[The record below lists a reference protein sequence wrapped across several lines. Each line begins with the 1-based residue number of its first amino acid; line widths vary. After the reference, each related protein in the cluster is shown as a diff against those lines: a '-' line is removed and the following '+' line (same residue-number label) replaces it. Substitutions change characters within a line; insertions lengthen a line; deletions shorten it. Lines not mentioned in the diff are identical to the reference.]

1 MRQRPQ
7 ERPEPE
13 KSGTDET
20 RSPIYLWGPE
30 GDNFHGGKHGTNH
43 PTKDDT
49 LTVDARES
57 GQWTIDKETT
67 Q

>member
-7 ERPEPE
+7 ERHEPE

-30 GDNFHGGKHGTNH
+30 GNSFHGGKHGTNA
-43 PTKDDT
+43 PAKDDA
-49 LTVDARES
+49 LTMEARGS
-57 GQWTIDKETT
+57 SKWTTDKETAR
-67 Q
+67 